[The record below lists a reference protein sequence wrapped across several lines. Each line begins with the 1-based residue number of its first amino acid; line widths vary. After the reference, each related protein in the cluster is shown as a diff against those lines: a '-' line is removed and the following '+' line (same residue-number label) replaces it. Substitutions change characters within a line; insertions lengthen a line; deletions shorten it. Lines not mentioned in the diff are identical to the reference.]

1 MPCTIT
7 SGRIVDCKDSVGGIK
22 AIYISGS
29 YIDMPSV
36 AFVAD
41 PETAG
46 WLAASNDT
54 VTNIQTQTFFE
65 FEVRPETSSLT
76 VNYQSDPASG
86 TTFFE
91 QVLSVTF
98 QKLDATDIADI
109 RSLCQ
114 GRPNIWVLDNMD
126 NCWLIGAEY
135 GCNVTGGS
143 LTTGQSFSDMSGF
156 TLDFTA
162 RESNPIWIATA
173 SAGGGTTNYPL
184 DNVAGAT
191 VTTA

>member
-1 MPCTIT
+1 MACEIS

-22 AIYISGS
+22 AVYISAG

-36 AFVAD
+36 AYVAD

-46 WLAASNDT
+46 WLAETNDT
-54 VTNIQTQTFFE
+54 VTEIQTQTFYE

-76 VNYQSDPASG
+76 VNYQSDPNAG

-98 QKLDATDIADI
+98 QKLDATDIADL
-109 RSLCQ
+109 RKLCQ
-114 GRPNIWVLDNMD
+114 GRPNIWVLDNND
-126 NCWLIGAEY
+126 NAWLIGAEH
-135 GCNVTGGS
+135 GCNVSGGS
-143 LTTGQSFSDMSGF
+143 LTTGTAFGDMSGF
-156 TLDFTA
+156 TIDFTGK
-162 RESNPIWIATA
+162 ESNPIWIAQA

-184 DNVAGAT
+184 DNVGGAT
-191 VTTA
+191 VTAA